1 MISFGQYVPFMEG
14 RKLYLGPY
22 KDSGEGFPTKLLCV
36 SLSFLIFGLK
46 FPVSVSPFPNSHFT
60 ERSGVE

>member
-1 MISFGQYVPFMEG
+1 MEG